1 MIDSALLFIKRY
13 VSNELKLR
21 LGSTVEVKIDSIDKE
36 NSSNSIL
43 ITLLNIE
50 EEKFLKNQNHYRK
63 ENKDDIGYK
72 VVNPEIQ
79 LNLYVLF
86 SAQKNDY
93 AEALKQISHLI
104 TLFQGKNVFEKE
116 DFPSDINL
124 ESLII
129 EFYSLSLEQNN
140 NMWQTLGSKLVP
152 SALYKIKLISIQDN
166 KKLGDVGEVRGIAI
180 DLTHKP

>member
-63 ENKDDIGYK
+63 ENKDG
-72 VVNPEIQ
+72 
-79 LNLYVLF
+79 
-86 SAQKNDY
+86 
-93 AEALKQISHLI
+93 
-104 TLFQGKNVFEKE
+104 
-116 DFPSDINL
+116 INL
-124 ESLII
+124 KS
-129 EFYSLSLEQNN
+129 
-140 NMWQTLGSKLVP
+140 W
-152 SALYKIKLISIQDN
+152 
-166 KKLGDVGEVRGIAI
+166 GE
-180 DLTHKP
+180 

>member
-129 EFYSLSLEQNN
+129 EFYSLSLE
-140 NMWQTLGSKLVP
+140 
-152 SALYKIKLISIQDN
+152 
-166 KKLGDVGEVRGIAI
+166 
-180 DLTHKP
+180 